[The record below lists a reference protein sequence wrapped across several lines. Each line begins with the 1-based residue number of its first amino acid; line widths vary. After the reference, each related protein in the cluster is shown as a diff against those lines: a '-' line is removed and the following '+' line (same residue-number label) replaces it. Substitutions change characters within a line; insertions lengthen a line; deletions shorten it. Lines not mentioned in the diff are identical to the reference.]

1 MESKLKDISFQGF
14 DNLTRR
20 EKIIFLAGVFDG
32 EGTFGCYLSG
42 NGKYKK
48 KYLLVA
54 VEATDIDLITR
65 FNEVFTGGNVYP
77 VKQRQE
83 HHKYAFKWKIN
94 GEKAW
99 PVLAEMIP
107 YMCKRRRDKYYGLV
121 ESYRNGFQGGLSH
134 ISEPSKDK
142 DVNVGCSDASCGE
155 DGPWGERVSR

>member
-1 MESKLKDISFQGF
+1 MKFKSKDISFQGF

-32 EGTFGCYLSG
+32 EGTFGCYPSG
-42 NGKYKK
+42 SVKYRKN
-48 KYLLVA
+48 YLIVA
-54 VEATDIDLITR
+54 VEATDIDMVTR
-65 FNEVFTGGNVYP
+65 FNEIFPGGNVYP
-77 VKQRQE
+77 VKRRQE
-83 HHKYAFKWKIN
+83 HHKYCFRWKIN

-134 ISEPSKDK
+134 ISESSKDK
-142 DVNVGCSDASCGE
+142 DVNVRCSNASRRE
-155 DGPWGERVSR
+155 DGQRRERISR

>member
-1 MESKLKDISFQGF
+1 MEFKLKGISFQGF

-54 VEATDIDLITR
+54 VETTDADMVAR
-65 FNEVFTGGNVYP
+65 FAEVFGGNLYP
-77 VKQRQE
+77 VKKRQD

-107 YMCKRRRDKYYGLV
+107 YMCQRRRDKYYGLV
-121 ESYRNGFQGGLSH
+121 ESYRDGFQGGISY

-142 DVNVGCSDASCGE
+142 NVNVGCSDASRRENG
-155 DGPWGERVSR
+155 